1 LATDKKRLA
10 WKKITV
16 NRDKRTILAK
26 QTLSILEAGSYRA
39 PSGNTVS
46 LAEPM
51 KAALEG
57 TQLYRP
63 ADFPENLTPATRREG
78 MQTRIEITGETTLEA
93 AQRVWVESGEGI
105 LILNFASAKN
115 PGGGFLNGSQ
125 AQEES
130 LARSSGLYPCL
141 LQAREMYDYHRE
153 LGTCLYSDHMIY
165 TPDVP
170 VFRDDAGT
178 LLEAPYCVSFISSPA
193 VNAGAVRRNE
203 PEKVALIEPTLRER
217 MRKILWLATEHHYRT
232 LILGAW
238 GCGVFQNE
246 PATVARLFSE
256 WLRPGAEYGSSF
268 ERIVFAIYDRTET
281 QEVLKAFRAV
291 GSMRRL
297 Q

>member
-1 LATDKKRLA
+1 
-10 WKKITV
+10 V
-16 NRDKRTILAK
+16 NRDKRTVLAK

-57 TQLYRP
+57 TRLYRP
-63 ADFPENLTPATRREG
+63 ADFPESLTPATGREEG
-78 MQTRIEITGETTLEA
+78 RTRIEVTAETTLEA
-93 AQRVWVESGEGI
+93 AQRVQEESKEDGT
-105 LILNFASAKN
+105 LVLNIASAKN

-141 LQAREMYDYHRE
+141 LLAREMYDYHRE

-178 LLEAPYCVSFISSPA
+178 LREAPYCVSFISSPA

-203 PEKVALIEPTLRER
+203 PEKVTLIEPTLRER
-217 MRKILWLATEHHYRT
+217 MRKILWLAMQHHYRT

-246 PATVARLFSE
+246 PALVARLFAE
-256 WLRPGAEYGSSF
+256 LLRPGTEFGSQF
-268 ERIVFAIYDRTET
+268 DRIVFAIYDRTET
-281 QEVLKAFRAV
+281 QEVLTAFRA
-291 GSMRRL
+291 
-297 Q
+297 QWEA